1 MRVRNA
7 KLLDVFGRPA
17 KQAGFTIVPA
27 QVELDG
33 MMFQPSFHLNE
44 LSSDRI
50 PAVLRAPIQQQFDVA
65 WVRARLPVVF
75 GLTPEP
81 SEIEKTFLH
90 QGFVVV
96 PDESDEGIALECS
109 DYYGKTSLVF
119 SHAERDESLKTRVA
133 NAFWSLLLSEPDA
146 LADFAGRI
154 YHDGAGVW
162 LNYGC
167 ENGEPYCFESHDWEN
182 DEGKAR

>member
-7 KLLDVFGRPA
+7 KLHDVVGRPA

-33 MMFQPSFHLNE
+33 MMFQPSFCLNE
-44 LSSDRI
+44 LASERI
-50 PAVLRAPIQQQFDVA
+50 PPVLRVPIEQQFDVA

-81 SEIEKTFLH
+81 SEIEKTFLNH
-90 QGFVVV
+90 GFVAV
-96 PDESDEGIALECS
+96 PEGSDEGVAFECS
-109 DYYGKTSLVF
+109 DYYGKTSLTF
-119 SHAERDESLKTRVA
+119 SDAEVDESLKARA
-133 NAFWSLLLSEPDA
+133 ADAFWALLLSEPDA
-146 LADFAGRI
+146 LADFTGRS

-167 ENGEPYCFESHDWEN
+167 VNGEPFCDESD
-182 DEGKAR
+182 DEVDE